1 MGGRL
6 TLGVMV
12 HGTGPGQGGVSRVA
26 ITGLS
31 GVMLAACASAAGSG
45 HGASGTVARAAG
57 SCAVA
62 SAAASL
68 ASARV
73 VFIGTAQPGP
83 TTAAG
88 SAGPVLI
95 SPARFRVTRYL
106 KGNGPRVVTV
116 RTAVSN
122 RGHAMIASED
132 GIEPRAGQ
140 RWRIYTTSLHLPYQ
154 TSLCGGSCLMS
165 GLANTVNI
173 PCAQQRRRK

>member
-95 SPARFRVTRYL
+95 SPARFRVTQYL
-106 KGNGPRVVTV
+106 KGSV
-116 RTAVSN
+116 
-122 RGHAMIASED
+122 
-132 GIEPRAGQ
+132 
-140 RWRIYTTSLHLPYQ
+140 
-154 TSLCGGSCLMS
+154 
-165 GLANTVNI
+165 LA
-173 PCAQQRRRK
+173 R